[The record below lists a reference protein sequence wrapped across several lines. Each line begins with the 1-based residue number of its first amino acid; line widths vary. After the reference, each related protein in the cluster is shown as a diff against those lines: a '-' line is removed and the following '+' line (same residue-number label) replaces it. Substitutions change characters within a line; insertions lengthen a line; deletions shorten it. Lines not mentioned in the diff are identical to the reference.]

1 VPGLRGVPV
10 AAPAHHPG
18 RLTGDS
24 VLSAGSVRLRFREPL
39 NRTALLGFL
48 GNRTITG
55 VDEVIGDT
63 YRRAILLPHGPAT
76 VGIRLRPGYALA
88 TLERAD
94 PADTPHARA
103 GLRRLF
109 DLDTDPVVV
118 DAALARDPALRPIVE
133 AEPGVRVAGAVD
145 GFEMAVRA
153 VVGQQIS
160 VAGARTVLARLVS
173 GALGPATHNDLR
185 PFPTGHQVADAPDE
199 AFGMPA
205 ARRLT
210 LRRLGVEVA
219 EGRLRLDPP
228 ESMGARQA
236 LAPATREEVWAG
248 LLEIPGIGPWT
259 AQYVAMR
266 ALRDPDVLL
275 ATDLGVRRGAAAL
288 GLPDDP
294 VRLAA
299 HAAEYWA
306 PWRSYATIRLWRAG

>member
-1 VPGLRGVPV
+1 M
-10 AAPAHHPG
+10 
-18 RLTGDS
+18 
-24 VLSAGSVRLRFREPL
+24 
-39 NRTALLGFL
+39 ALLGFL
-48 GNRTITG
+48 GRRAIAG

-63 YRRAILLPHGPAT
+63 YRRALHLPRGPAT
-76 VGIRLRPGYALA
+76 LEVRLRPGYALA

-94 PADTPHARA
+94 PADAPQARA
-103 GLRRLF
+103 GLRRLL

-118 DAALARDPALRPIVE
+118 DSALARDPALRPVVA

-153 VVGQQIS
+153 IVGQQIS
-160 VAGARTVLARLVS
+160 VAGARTVLARLVT
-173 GALGPATHNDLR
+173 GALGPSPEGGLR
-185 PFPTGHQVADAPDE
+185 PFPTGQQISDAPDD

-210 LRRLGVEVA
+210 LRRLGTEVA

-228 ESMGARQA
+228 
-236 LAPATREEVWAG
+236 ATREEVWPR

>member
-1 VPGLRGVPV
+1 M
-10 AAPAHHPG
+10 
-18 RLTGDS
+18 
-24 VLSAGSVRLRFREPL
+24 
-39 NRTALLGFL
+39 
-48 GNRTITG
+48 
-55 VDEVIGDT
+55 
-63 YRRAILLPHGPAT
+63 
-76 VGIRLRPGYALA
+76 
-88 TLERAD
+88 
-94 PADTPHARA
+94 
-103 GLRRLF
+103 
-109 DLDTDPVVV
+109 
-118 DAALARDPALRPIVE
+118 
-133 AEPGVRVAGAVD
+133 D

-173 GALGPATHNDLR
+173 GALGPATHDDLR
-185 PFPTGHQVADAPDE
+185 PFPTGQQVADAPDD

-210 LRRLGVEVA
+210 LRRLGIEVA
-219 EGRLRLDPP
+219 EGRLRLDP
-228 ESMGARQA
+228 A
-236 LAPATREEVWAG
+236 ATRAEVWAR